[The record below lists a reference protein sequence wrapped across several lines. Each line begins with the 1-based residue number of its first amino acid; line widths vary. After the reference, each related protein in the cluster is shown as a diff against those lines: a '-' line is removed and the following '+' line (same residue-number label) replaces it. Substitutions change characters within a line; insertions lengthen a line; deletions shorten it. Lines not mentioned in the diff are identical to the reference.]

1 MNVAG
6 MSDLNPLKKG
16 VSPHFREGKT
26 RELPAFVS
34 VSLRRIRPFHDVTRY
49 GYAVGMIRVLETQML
64 TSQHIER
71 LVDADYDGALHILDE
86 TDIGDYLH
94 YARLTK
100 EVDAGL
106 TAFLRDVYDSLEK
119 ALPKDSFLMDFFRCR
134 FDFHNLKALLKAE
147 KEGKEPEALLEGL
160 GAVGIETLK
169 AGLENP
175 AALPSPYKETVE
187 ELAGGWDTSQQL
199 DTVVDKHY
207 LQYRLFLAK
216 REDSPFMVDFARAA
230 IDLANLKL
238 LLRGRILSKERDFM
252 QAMLAGG
259 GFIDAADLL
268 DLYGDAP
275 ETMMK
280 RLEAKVYYSRM
291 LELVE
296 DEEEIVRLTEFDRRS
311 DDHLMEMVRDTK
323 RISLG
328 VEPIFA
334 YVRARENEALMV
346 RIILEAKL
354 HRISPDA
361 IEKMLRKL
369 YID

>member
-26 RELPAFVS
+26 RELPSFVS

-49 GYAVGMIRVLETQML
+49 GYAVGMTRVLETQML
-64 TSQHIER
+64 SSQHIER
-71 LVDADYDGALHILDE
+71 LVDAGYDEALHILDE
-86 TDIGDYLH
+86 TDIGDYLQE
-94 YARLTK
+94 ARLTK

-106 TAFLRDVYDSLEK
+106 TAFLRDVYAALAK
-119 ALPKDSFLMDFFRCR
+119 ALSKDSFLMDFFLCR
-134 FDFHNLKALLKAE
+134 YDFHNLKALLKA
-147 KEGKEPEALLEGL
+147 GPEAAKPEGL
-160 GAVGIETLK
+160 LRGMGVVGVETLK
-169 AGLENP
+169 SGLEDP
-175 AALPSPYKETVE
+175 AALPSPYRETLQ
-187 ELAGGWDTSQQL
+187 ELAGGWDTPQQL
-199 DTVVDKHY
+199 DTIVDRHF
-207 LQYRLFLAK
+207 LEYRLFLAK
-216 REDSPFMVDFARAA
+216 REDSPFMIDFARAS

-238 LLRGRILSKERDFM
+238 LLRGRILSKDRDFM
-252 QAMLAGG
+252 QGMLAAG
-259 GFIDAADLL
+259 GFIDTASLL
-268 DLYGDAP
+268 DLYGDSP
-275 ETMMK
+275 EIMMK
-280 RLEAKVYYSRM
+280 KLEAIVYYSRL

-311 DDHLMEMVRDTK
+311 DDHLMEMVRGTK

-328 VEPIFA
+328 AEPIFA

-361 IEKMLRKL
+361 IAKMLRKL